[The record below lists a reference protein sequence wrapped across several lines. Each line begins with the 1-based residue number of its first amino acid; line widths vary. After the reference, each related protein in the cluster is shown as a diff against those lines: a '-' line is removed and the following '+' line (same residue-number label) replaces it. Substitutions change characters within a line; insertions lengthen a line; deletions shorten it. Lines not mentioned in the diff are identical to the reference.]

1 MRNPYEASAV
11 HKTLQKKNTVLIYVI
26 NSLSLM
32 CCLIAWHLD
41 DDKENLS
48 QLL

>member
-1 MRNPYEASAV
+1 MK
-11 HKTLQKKNTVLIYVI
+11 HLQSIKHFKKKNTVLIYVI